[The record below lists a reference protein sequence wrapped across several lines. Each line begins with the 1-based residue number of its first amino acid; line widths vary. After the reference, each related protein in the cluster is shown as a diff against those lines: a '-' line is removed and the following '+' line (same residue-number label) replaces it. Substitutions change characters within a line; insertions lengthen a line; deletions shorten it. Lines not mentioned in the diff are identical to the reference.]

1 MAEEK
6 LLLHKKL
13 INRLQ
18 NTCSKKECCSSE
30 IYKKALTALDGDK
43 QTASEIIELLIK
55 DKYIDD
61 LRYASAYAREKAHLT
76 GWGSIKIRYM
86 LSAKQISKDIINE
99 ALTEIDNDYA
109 EDKLMK
115 IVLQKYKSVKDDPQC
130 RLKLLR
136 HALGRGYGYE
146 EVNDAVNKVMSAERE

>member
-30 IYKKALTALDGDK
+30 IYKKALTALEGDK

-115 IVLQKYKSVKDDPQC
+115 IVDPQC
-130 RLKLLR
+130 RLKLLK